1 MSALLIQRIAF
12 RQLPP
17 HQKSVLL
24 AMANYARE
32 DGTSCRPS
40 LATLAA
46 WTGRSAGR
54 TKVAVRELRVLG
66 LLVVTRAH
74 APHRPAEYRLVLPA
88 IEALP
93 SMKREAQQLDL
104 FPPDSLADSR
114 FPQGTPAIGVE
125 FSAFSTVSTVVH
137 RSPATS
143 KGVTSDPRSVYGSG
157 YRTLS
162 TARAR
167 DQKTGTR

>member
-17 HQKSVLL
+17 PQKSVLL
-24 AMANYARE
+24 ALANYARE
-32 DGTSCRPS
+32 DGTGSRPA

-46 WTGRSAGR
+46 WTGRSEDR
-54 TKVAVRELRVLG
+54 TKHVVRELRLLG
-66 LLVVTRAH
+66 LIAVTRRH

-93 SMKREAQQLDL
+93 SLKREAQQLAL
-104 FPPDSLADSR
+104 FPAETLVDSR

-125 FSAFSTVSTVVH
+125 FPAFSTVSTVVH
-137 RSPATS
+137 RLPAPS
-143 KGVTSDPRSVYGSG
+143 KGVTGTPRSGNGSVY
-157 YRTLS
+157 RELS